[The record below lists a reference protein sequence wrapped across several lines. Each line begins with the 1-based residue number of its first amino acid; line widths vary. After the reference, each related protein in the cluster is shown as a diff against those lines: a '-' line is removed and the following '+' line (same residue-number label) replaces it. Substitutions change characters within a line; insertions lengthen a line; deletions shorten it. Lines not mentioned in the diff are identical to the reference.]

1 MEVRALRA
9 KFTSAD
15 GASRD
20 VNMNHNMHLSKYNS
34 GEKKQKTKTKLFKRK
49 LKRRTVIIEKFA
61 FRFSQ
66 VMHLF

>member
-15 GASRD
+15 GANRD
-20 VNMNHNMHLSKYNS
+20 VNMKHNMHLSKYNS
-34 GEKKQKTKTKLFKRK
+34 GEKKKQLFKRK
-49 LKRRTVIIEKFA
+49 RKEKVIIKKYA

>member
-15 GASRD
+15 GANRD
-20 VNMNHNMHLSKYNS
+20 VNMKHNMHLSKYNS
-34 GEKKQKTKTKLFKRK
+34 GEKKKKQLFKRK
-49 LKRRTVIIEKFA
+49 RKEKVIIKKYA

>member
-15 GASRD
+15 GANRD

-34 GEKKQKTKTKLFKRK
+34 GEKKKKLFKRK
-49 LKRRTVIIEKFA
+49 RKEKVIIKKYA

>member
-15 GASRD
+15 GANRD

-34 GEKKQKTKTKLFKRK
+34 GEKKKNWLFKRK
-49 LKRRTVIIEKFA
+49 RKEKVIIKKYA

>member
-15 GASRD
+15 GANRD
-20 VNMNHNMHLSKYNS
+20 VNMKHNMHLSKYNS
-34 GEKKQKTKTKLFKRK
+34 GEKKKKLFKRK
-49 LKRRTVIIEKFA
+49 RKEKVIIKKYA